1 MAALAYLF
9 VECVPGHARGVLSRP
24 KRVAG
29 TRGAYTVT
37 GHYDIIA
44 IIEAP
49 DAKAISELVLSKVQ
63 SISGMHKTTTNLVV
77 E

>member
-1 MAALAYLF
+1 MSVLAYLF
-9 VECVPGHARGVLSRP
+9 VECVPDHARGVLSRLRRLP
-24 KRVAG
+24 GVRDAHI
-29 TRGAYTVT
+29 VT

-49 DAKAISELVLSKVQ
+49 DAKGIPESALSKVQ
-63 SISGMHKTTTNLVV
+63 SVSGVHKTTTNLVV

>member
-1 MAALAYLF
+1 MAVLAYLF
-9 VECVPGHARGVLSRP
+9 VECAQDHAKGVLSRLR
-24 KRVAG
+24 RVPGVRDAHI
-29 TRGAYTVT
+29 VI

-49 DAKAISELVLSKVQ
+49 DAKEISEIALSKVQ
-63 SISGMHKTTTNLVV
+63 SISGVHKTTTNLVV